1 MLLVYLLAW
10 LGIIDKKHTVVRKG
24 VWNFALYSLLAL
36 LVFIVLAL
44 TGVLD
49 RL

>member
-1 MLLVYLLAW
+1 MLLIYLLQW
-10 LGIIDKKHTVVRKG
+10 LGLIDKKHTVVRRG

-36 LVFIVLAL
+36 AVFFLLAL